1 LLVFALPFLIIFVVL
16 LRQLESNISATQQK
30 ATGLAYERPLM
41 RLLRDALRLRN
52 AANASLDIDPTPHL
66 TPLLRQVRSDIG
78 AVDKVDARL
87 GPTLHTTSDWTR
99 CKGGWTAF
107 EKRTHPIAPNDVVR
121 LFAPKGSLLTAF
133 IQNPNPGAMSLM
145 TLMANVADTSGLVL
159 ETRLDTYYLVDAG
172 VAQVPALALETAS
185 IGDVGQMILGRGS
198 MSRTDEEVRELT
210 LRVGTIRNLQS
221 ELDHRMA
228 VAHANNAAL
237 RHEAGVLTASDR
249 KTEALL
255 DMVTRKFIDEVVI
268 RVDMAQYHAAVAA
281 ALDGQFVL
289 YDTMDG
295 DAAELLANE
304 MTGWQQ
310 KRLWVELFA
319 ALVLV
324 LALAGYGATW
334 RSLAARLAAEVSLKE
349 SEARHRL
356 VVDNALD
363 AVIGMDDKGCIVD
376 WNPQAEAI
384 FGWSAEEAIGRV
396 LGDTIIPPSYREAH
410 ERGLRN
416 FLKTSEA
423 RVLNQSLELSG
434 LHRDGREFPVE
445 LKISL
450 VHEGQRILFSA
461 FISDITDRKEA
472 EAQLRQSALFDAL
485 TGLPN
490 RSLFTDRLELAL
502 KRARRQPELH
512 VAVLF
517 IDLDH
522 FKVVND
528 SLGHSSG
535 DQLLVAASRRLE
547 GCLRPGDTV
556 ARLGGDEFTILL
568 EDNAGLNA
576 ATHVAE
582 RIQRALATPFM
593 VNDRP
598 IFISAS
604 IGIAGLAAQENAP
617 AGSQLEA
624 LLRDADTAM
633 YQAKAQ
639 GRACYAL
646 FGKAMHEQAVARLHL
661 EADLRQALE
670 QNEFEVYYQPI
681 VQLRTRQVAG
691 FEALVRW
698 RHPTRGLVS
707 PAEFIPVAEET
718 GLIVA
723 IDRWVLRTACAQLQ
737 TWRSEF
743 SGGQEL
749 SMSVN
754 LSGRHFAHPGLIEE
768 VGKLLADYPLP
779 PSTLKLEVTESAIVG
794 NPQAAAA
801 LLRELQ
807 ALGVQLCLDDFGTG
821 YSSLSYL
828 HRFPFD
834 TLKIDRSFVHEMG
847 HGDVSE
853 LVRTIVAMAHN
864 LNLDVVAEGI
874 ETEEQAAQLEALECE
889 YAQGYF
895 FARPLDPRAAVAW
908 LTAATPAPA

>member
-1 LLVFALPFLIIFVVL
+1 
-16 LRQLESNISATQQK
+16 
-30 ATGLAYERPLM
+30 
-41 RLLRDALRLRN
+41 
-52 AANASLDIDPTPHL
+52 
-66 TPLLRQVRSDIG
+66 
-78 AVDKVDARL
+78 
-87 GPTLHTTSDWTR
+87 
-99 CKGGWTAF
+99 
-107 EKRTHPIAPNDVVR
+107 
-121 LFAPKGSLLTAF
+121 
-133 IQNPNPGAMSLM
+133 MSLM

-172 VAQVPALALETAS
+172 VTQVPELALETAS

-228 VAHANNAAL
+228 VARAYNAVL
-237 RHEAGVLTASDR
+237 RHEVGALAASDR
-249 KTEALL
+249 QTQALL

-268 RVDMAQYHAAVAA
+268 NVAMPQYHAAVAS
-281 ALDGQFVL
+281 ALDSQFAF
-289 YDTMDG
+289 YNTMDG
-295 DAAELLANE
+295 DAANLLTDELK
-304 MTGWQQ
+304 GWQQ
-310 KRLWVELFA
+310 KQLLVELFA

-324 LALAGYGATW
+324 LALAGYAATW
-334 RSLAARLAAEVSLKE
+334 RSVAARLAAEVSLKE

-363 AVIGMDDKGCIVD
+363 AVIGMDDTGRIVD
-376 WNPQAEAI
+376 WNPHAEVI
-384 FGWSAEEAIGRV
+384 FGWSADEAIGRV
-396 LGDTIIPPSYREAH
+396 LGDTIIPPRYREAH
-410 ERGLRN
+410 ERGLRK
-416 FLKTSEA
+416 FLQTSEA
-423 RVLNQSLELSG
+423 RVLNQSLELAG
-434 LHRDGREFPVE
+434 LHRDGHEFPVE

-450 VHEGQRILFSA
+450 VHEGRRILFSA

-502 KRARRQPELH
+502 KRARRQPDLH
-512 VAVLF
+512 IAVLF

-528 SLGHSSG
+528 SLGHTSG

-568 EDNAGLNA
+568 EDNANLNA

-582 RIQRALATPFM
+582 RIQHALATPFM

-604 IGIAGLAAQENAP
+604 IGIAGLAPQENAS
-617 AGSQLEA
+617 GTSQLEA

-670 QNEFEVYYQPI
+670 LNQFEVHYQPM
-681 VQLRTRQVAG
+681 VQLGTRQIAG

-698 RHPTRGLVS
+698 RHPTRGLVA
-707 PAEFIPVAEET
+707 PAEFIPLAEET
-718 GLIVA
+718 GVIVA

-737 TWRSEF
+737 TWRSKF
-743 SGGQEL
+743 SGGSEL
-749 SMSVN
+749 FMSVN

-768 VGKLLADYPLP
+768 VGQLLADFPLP
-779 PSTLKLEVTESAIVG
+779 PATLKLEVTESAIIG

-807 ALGVQLCLDDFGTG
+807 TLGVQLCLDDFGTG

-874 ETEEQAAQLEALECE
+874 ETAEQAAQLEALECE

-895 FARPLDPRAAVAW
+895 FARPLDPCAAAAW
-908 LTAATPAPA
+908 LAAATPMPA